1 MNNLL
6 EPKYK
11 KLFIITSALFAVG
24 TLFGIICGSVLLD
37 TVIQSS
43 YGNYVG
49 FSFGGGMSIGGAF
62 TLLFALAFSL
72 LAYLLKIQRKQ
83 MFAIGSIFL
92 CAWASV
98 FFSFSA
104 IDCEFQGGTLPIIC
118 LPIICTIIS
127 IVNFILSIAY
137 LVMKESD
144 RKSLLAQQAEKEN
157 SFVLLHQGAVELE
170 NLKKLLDCQII
181 TEDEFAIKKSKI
193 MIQYKI
199 APTVKQSQ
207 SQPDTQYSQFSQ
219 LLQADGTYK
228 FSDIVLT
235 LAKAKYDFKNADS
248 GISLLSGTY
257 ILDSTKKVVTL
268 FKPDK
273 SLMQLSIDESGNLVT
288 ANGNVYEKQ

>member
-1 MNNLL
+1 
-6 EPKYK
+6 
-11 KLFIITSALFAVG
+11 
-24 TLFGIICGSVLLD
+24 
-37 TVIQSS
+37 
-43 YGNYVG
+43 
-49 FSFGGGMSIGGAF
+49 MSIGGAL

-98 FFSFSA
+98 FFSLSA
-104 IDCEFQGGTLPIIC
+104 ADCAYADETLPIIC

-127 IVNFILSIAY
+127 ILNFILSIAY

-181 TEDEFAIKKSKI
+181 TEDEFAIKKSQI

-207 SQPDTQYSQFSQ
+207 SQPATQYIQFSR
-219 LLQADGTYK
+219 LLQVDGKYK
-228 FSDIVLT
+228 FNDIVLT
-235 LAKAKYDFKNADS
+235 LAKAQYDFKNAIS
-248 GISLLSGTY
+248 GTSLLSGTY
-257 ILDSTKKVVTL
+257 ILDSTKKIVTL

-273 SLMQLSIDESGNLVT
+273 SLMSLSIDENGNLVSP
-288 ANGNVYEKQ
+288 NGTIYTKIH

>member
-1 MNNLL
+1 MNNLI

-24 TLFGIICGSVLLD
+24 ILFGIICGSALVD
-37 TVIQSS
+37 TIIVTPYIKL
-43 YGNYVG
+43 NL
-49 FSFGGGMSIGGAF
+49 SFAGGMSIGGAF

-72 LAYLLKIQRKQ
+72 LSYLLKIQRKQ
-83 MFAIGSIFL
+83 MFAIGSLFL

-104 IDCEFQGGTLPIIC
+104 TYCTYVDATLPFLC
-118 LPIICTIIS
+118 LSIICTIIS
-127 IVNFILSIAY
+127 IANFILSIAY

-207 SQPDTQYSQFSQ
+207 SQPDTQYSQFSR
-219 LLQADGTYK
+219 LLQVDGKYK
-228 FSDIVLT
+228 FNDIVLT
-235 LAKAKYDFKNADS
+235 LAKAQYDFKNAIS
-248 GISLLSGTY
+248 GTSLLSGTY
-257 ILDSTKKVVTL
+257 ILDSTKRIVTL

-273 SLMQLSIDESGNLVT
+273 SLMSLSIDENGNLVSP
-288 ANGNVYEKQ
+288 NGTIYTKIH

>member
-1 MNNLL
+1 
-6 EPKYK
+6 
-11 KLFIITSALFAVG
+11 
-24 TLFGIICGSVLLD
+24 
-37 TVIQSS
+37 
-43 YGNYVG
+43 
-49 FSFGGGMSIGGAF
+49 
-62 TLLFALAFSL
+62 
-72 LAYLLKIQRKQ
+72 
-83 MFAIGSIFL
+83 
-92 CAWASV
+92 
-98 FFSFSA
+98 
-104 IDCEFQGGTLPIIC
+104 
-118 LPIICTIIS
+118 
-127 IVNFILSIAY
+127 
-137 LVMKESD
+137 MKESD

-181 TEDEFAIKKSKI
+181 TEDKFAIKKSKI

-273 SLMQLSIDESGNLVT
+273 SLMQLYIDENGNLVT